1 MVCKRQLLISSKDE
15 EDEPAGEREQEGEE
29 EEEFESAERGDGRE
43 NRGSILPLL
52 INTSA
57 LVEDYVEEQ

>member
-1 MVCKRQLLISSKDE
+1 MVWERQLLISSKDE
-15 EDEPAGEREQEGEE
+15 ETGEE
-29 EEEFESAERGDGRE
+29 KEAADIESAERGEPGEGRE